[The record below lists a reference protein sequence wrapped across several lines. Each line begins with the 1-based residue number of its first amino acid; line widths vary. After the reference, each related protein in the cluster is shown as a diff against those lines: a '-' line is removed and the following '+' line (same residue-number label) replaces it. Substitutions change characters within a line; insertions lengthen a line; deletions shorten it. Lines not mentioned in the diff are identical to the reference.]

1 MPKPRICFIT
11 TSETDRNSPFWV
23 RGPWE
28 FYCLLFSFLFWLFLY
43 LFLPCTCPLSLSL
56 FLSHLLSL
64 SSSLSLFLHSFLPLS
79 LSTSYLCLLS
89 FFSSLITTK
98 DLNLFGTLQENSPHT
113 LYLHICSACRV
124 PIAQGTS
131 LDPSFHNVFTL
142 LVGLLL
148 NLEICLFILTFYC
161 MFCQNLVCLSILDF
175 FFPWAKFG
183 STIWRLSFPSTG
195 LIFPHYAFKEG
206 SVGKNKMERKS
217 NETR

>member
-1 MPKPRICFIT
+1 MGI
-11 TSETDRNSPFWV
+11 
-23 RGPWE
+23 
-28 FYCLLFSFLFWLFLY
+28 LLSTFFLLVLVVSIS
-43 LFLPCTCPLSLSL
+43 LPALHMSSVSLTLSLSL
-56 FLSHLLSL
+56 AL

-98 DLNLFGTLQENSPHT
+98 DLNPFGTLKENSPHT

-175 FFPWAKFG
+175 FFP
-183 STIWRLSFPSTG
+183 
-195 LIFPHYAFKEG
+195 
-206 SVGKNKMERKS
+206 
-217 NETR
+217 